1 MKEKLLQEEQK
12 EKGICAICG
21 GNCRHSE
28 NVCPVFDGFTEE
40 EFRQITKS
48 RCIHVK
54 KYEKGDVILR
64 MDSATRQL
72 GVVMQGSVIVENTD
86 FWGNHS
92 ILTRVGSGQMFAESY
107 AISGKRLMI
116 DCIAAEKTIVRFV
129 QIDVLRS
136 PSCRRE
142 SWYPKMMDNLLMA
155 AVSKNMQLSERFF
168 FTESKKVRTRL
179 MTYLS
184 NEAVKQES
192 SVINIPFDRQQLA
205 DYLNLDR
212 SALSKELGRMRDDGL
227 ITFRKNHFELHEE
240 LLEQIG

>member
-1 MKEKLLQEEQK
+1 
-12 EKGICAICG
+12 
-21 GNCRHSE
+21 
-28 NVCPVFDGFTEE
+28 
-40 EFRQITKS
+40 
-48 RCIHVK
+48 
-54 KYEKGDVILR
+54 
-64 MDSATRQL
+64 
-72 GVVMQGSVIVENTD
+72 
-86 FWGNHS
+86 
-92 ILTRVGSGQMFAESY
+92 MFAESY